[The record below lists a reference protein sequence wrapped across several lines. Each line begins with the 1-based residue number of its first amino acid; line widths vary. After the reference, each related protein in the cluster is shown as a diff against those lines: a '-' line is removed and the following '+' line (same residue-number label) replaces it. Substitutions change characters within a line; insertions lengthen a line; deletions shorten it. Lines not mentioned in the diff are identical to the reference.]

1 MTDHAENNL
10 IPFPQPE
17 ETTVLTHFDRAKREL
32 ELAAS
37 VDEVKKIRDQAEALR
52 QYARQQKLSLEMQN
66 RCAEIKIRAE
76 RRAGEILVGMDK
88 NPGGKSEHRSYLSH
102 DGTGTTPKLAN
113 LGITRNQSSRWQ
125 SIASIPQKDF
135 DERVEEIKGKGEEL
149 TSKEFLSLAGY
160 LQRERERQERRK
172 AAAEEAERVEPDDRI
187 RVIHGDFREV
197 LNEGTVAT
205 DSVSLVLTDPMYGR
219 EHLPQWK
226 DLARFASRVLKPGSL
241 IVAYSGQT
249 YLPEVLK
256 ALEEHL
262 RYVWVAGVRY
272 SYPNNIFPLRIKNS
286 LKLLLLFSKGAY
298 DPGPSQ
304 FWLHDLIEGDGYPET
319 KRDSELQQGCREAEY
334 LIETLTHPGD
344 LVVDPFTGTGTVA
357 VAAKRKGRRFIGA
370 EISKERYDLALSRI
384 GQEETAP

>member
-1 MTDHAENNL
+1 MTDHAETNL

-17 ETTVLTHFDRAKREL
+17 ETTVLTHFDRAKREI

-37 VDEVKKIRDQAEALR
+37 IDEVKQIRDQAEALR

-76 RRAGEILVGMDK
+76 RRAGDILSEIEK
-88 NPGGKSEHRSYLSH
+88 HPPGPSKGDRSH
-102 DGTGTTPKLAN
+102 DGTDPPRLVD
-113 LGITRNQSSRWQ
+113 LGISKNQSSRWQ
-125 SIASIPQKDF
+125 SIASIPEKDF

-160 LQRERERQERRK
+160 LQRERERQERRR

-187 RVIHGDFREV
+187 RIFHGDFREV
-197 LNEGTVAT
+197 LNEEIVPT

-219 EHLPQWK
+219 EHLPLWA
-226 DLARFASRVLKPGSL
+226 DLAQFASRVLKPGSL
-241 IVAYSGQT
+241 LVAYSGQT

-256 ALEEHL
+256 SLEEHL
-262 RYVWVAGVRY
+262 TYVWIAGVRY

-304 FWLHDLIEGDGYPET
+304 FWLHDLIDGDGYPET
-319 KRDSELQQGCREAEY
+319 KRDSELQQGCKEAEY

-357 VAAKRKGRRFIGA
+357 IAAKRKGRRFIGA
-370 EISKERYDLALSRI
+370 EISKERYDLAVSRVA
-384 GQEETAP
+384 QEVSK